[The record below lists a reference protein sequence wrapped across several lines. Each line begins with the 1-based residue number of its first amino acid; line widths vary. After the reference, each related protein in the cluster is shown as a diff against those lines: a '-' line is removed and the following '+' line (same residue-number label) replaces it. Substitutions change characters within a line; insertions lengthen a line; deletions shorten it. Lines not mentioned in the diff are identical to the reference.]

1 MRRPTRPLSPA
12 YCALRTRVVAS
23 LVLAGLLL
31 TSAGCSWMPFIGK
44 DKKRKNYEDI
54 DTTEQVLYNRT
65 QRALRAG
72 NYSSA
77 IEGLQQLEAQFPFG
91 RYAEQA
97 QLEIIYAQYMSF
109 DHDTARLSADR
120 FIRLHP
126 QHANIDYA
134 YYLKGLSAYNKNRSL
149 LDRLFSTDLSE
160 RDMTAAHQAYA
171 DFGALLARYPDSQYA
186 PDATKRMVY
195 LRNLLAES
203 ELNIADFYMRRGAY
217 VAASNR
223 ARFVVENYSK
233 SPAVADALAIMIEA
247 NHKLDMTDAA
257 NDALRVLAI
266 NFPNYPAF
274 NENGEFVMDEQIR
287 NRDRSW
293 TNLVSFGLL
302 DRPEVPPPIKI
313 EHPEGFVPPPT
324 PVEDESTQKKKK
336 KRGLFSWLPFVG

>member
-1 MRRPTRPLSPA
+1 
-12 YCALRTRVVAS
+12 
-23 LVLAGLLL
+23 
-31 TSAGCSWMPFIGK
+31 MPFIGG
-44 DKKRKNYEDI
+44 DKKKKRHEDI

-72 NYSSA
+72 NYNSA

-126 QHANIDYA
+126 QHSNIDYA
-134 YYLKGLSAYNKNRSL
+134 YYLKGLAAFNKNRSL
-149 LDRLFSTDLSE
+149 LDRLFTTDLSK
-160 RDMTAAHQAYA
+160 RDVTSAREAYA
-171 DFGALLARYPDSQYA
+171 DFGQLLARYPTSQYA
-186 PDATKRMVY
+186 PDATKRMIY

-203 ELNIADFYMRRGAY
+203 ELNIADYYMRRGAY

-223 ARFVVENYSK
+223 ARYVVENYSK
-233 SPAVADALAIMIEA
+233 SPAVADALAIMVEA
-247 NHKLDMTDAA
+247 NIKLDMNEAA

-274 NENGEFVMDEQIR
+274 NEDGELVLDEQVR

-293 TNLVSFGLL
+293 TNMVTLGLL
-302 DRPEVPPPIKI
+302 DRPKVPPPLKI
-313 EHPEGFVPPPT
+313 EHPEGFVPPPV
-324 PVEDESTQKKKK
+324 PAEEESAPKEKKK
-336 KRGLFSWLPFVG
+336 KRGFFSWLPFIG

>member
-1 MRRPTRPLSPA
+1 
-12 YCALRTRVVAS
+12 
-23 LVLAGLLL
+23 
-31 TSAGCSWMPFIGK
+31 MPFIGG
-44 DKKRKNYEDI
+44 DKKKNRHEDI

-72 NYSSA
+72 NYNSA

-109 DHDTARLSADR
+109 DHDIARQSADR

-134 YYLKGLSAYNKNRSL
+134 YYLKGLAAFNKNRSL
-149 LDRLFSTDLSE
+149 LDRLVSTDLAK
-160 RDMTAAHQAYA
+160 RDVTAARESYA
-171 DFGALLARYPDSQYA
+171 DFGQLLARYPGSQYA
-186 PDATKRMVY
+186 PDATKRMIY

-203 ELNIADFYMRRGAY
+203 ELNIADYYMRRGAY

-233 SPAVADALAIMIEA
+233 SPAVADALAIMVEA
-247 NHKLDMTDAA
+247 NVKLEMDKAA

-274 NENGEFVMDEQIR
+274 NENGELVLDEQIR

-293 TNLVSFGLL
+293 TNTVTLGLL
-302 DRPEVPPPIKI
+302 DRPKVPPPLKI
-313 EHPEGFVPPPT
+313 EHPEGFVPPPA
-324 PVEDESTQKKKK
+324 PAEEEAPPEQKK
-336 KRGLFSWLPFVG
+336 KRGFFSWLPFVG